1 MTCLVLF
8 DDYDLNLLT
17 QPFPTYWD
25 LEKLEDKLWA
35 G

>member
-8 DDYDLNLLT
+8 TEYDLNLLT

-25 LEKLEDKLWA
+25 LEKLEE
-35 G
+35 